1 VANLNALIAQG
12 AQFNIPNPVDQY
24 SKVMQL
30 QAAQEQMQM
39 NRQQAQQIQED
50 RAGFAKLRETLAGK
64 NLTPED
70 YEIALTQSPD
80 PSHQKLGIEMRFKR
94 IRLAD
99 LDKEMG
105 VGVKPPMAPA
115 EAPNVD
121 NVVAP
126 MDVPSAAVAPVAP
139 SFVSGVDSFG
149 KIAYAIDGAKVSK
162 QEFDDAKNQLAANVQ
177 IGLPR
182 DQQLAANALVA
193 QPPAA
198 APVGNAMASK
208 QTQIAEI
215 NRKLDVLNSPRYS
228 DLPGAKGRID
238 TLERQLKQLTES
250 PVGKVDL
257 DKFDPASVAKFL
269 DSGNFADLKRIETA
283 TGGRYLS
290 LGAGR
295 ALDQET
301 GKIISEDKI
310 PAATA
315 APRIINLKT
324 GPHILNEDGKLVPVP
339 VQGGA
344 SPAPAAAAQPQA
356 VAGGKPDIR
365 NIKGIPHIFNAD
377 TGKLVRIPIEG
388 GALPSTGTSRTLP
401 STGAGGGVRPAADV
415 KPLTEAQTIK
425 LRTDVGNDYKNASTA
440 LSQIDDLL
448 TSATAVKTAP
458 GLSAATGFTGMLPS
472 FPDGAAAQAET
483 RLANLRGKV
492 TALGK
497 ATAAMSGAIGSI
509 ANQEWKI
516 LSDQIAVLNE
526 IKGTGPLLEQIGL
539 LEEQAKGA
547 AARIRDVYEK
557 TRADDFERFPQF
569 RDLPQP
575 KGKKDSGGLTPAE
588 QAELDQLRSR
598 FGKKKP

>member
-1 VANLNALIAQG
+1 VADLNALIAQG
-12 AQFNIPNPVDQY
+12 AQFNLPNPVDQY

-30 QAAQEQMQM
+30 QSAQQQMQL

-50 RAGFAKLRETLAGK
+50 RAGFAKLRTTLAQK

-105 VGVKPPMAPA
+105 VGVKPAA
-115 EAPNVD
+115 EAPMAVP
-121 NVVAP
+121 VEAPAPMVAP
-126 MDVPSAAVAPVAP
+126 KREMFVTKDSSGRPRYVVDGAEVSPQDYQSMQAGVVTGAAPAARLNAFELPAFEPTNALAAQVAPSAAAPVGNAMLAP
-139 SFVSGVDSFG
+139 S
-149 KIAYAIDGAKVSK
+149 
-162 QEFDDAKNQLAANVQ
+162 
-177 IGLPR
+177 
-182 DQQLAANALVA
+182 
-193 QPPAA
+193 AA

-208 QTQIAEI
+208 QARIAQINKDLATLT
-215 NRKLDVLNSPRYS
+215 KPQYYDLDGV
-228 DLPGAKGRID
+228 KGRIANLD
-238 TLERQLKQLTES
+238 RELKQLMES

-295 ALDQET
+295 ALDQDT
-301 GKIISEDKI
+301 GQIISADKV
-310 PAATA
+310 PVTATA
-315 APRIINLKT
+315 IAGQPQAAPKITTIKGVPYTFDAGT
-324 GPHILNEDGKLVPVP
+324 GQFVRVPVE
-339 VQGGA
+339 GGL
-344 SPAPAAAAQPQA
+344 PAAA
-356 VAGGKPDIR
+356 GR
-365 NIKGIPHIFNAD
+365 
-377 TGKLVRIPIEG
+377 G
-388 GALPSTGTSRTLP
+388 GA
-401 STGAGGGVRPAADV
+401 VKPAAAGATDI
-415 KPLTEAQTIK
+415 KPLTETQVIK
-425 LRTDVGNDYKNASTA
+425 LRTEVGKDYKNATTA

-448 TSATAVKTAP
+448 TSATAVRTAP

-472 FPDGAAAQAET
+472 FSEGAAAQAET

-497 ATAAMSGAIGSI
+497 ATAAMGGAIGSI

-516 LSDQIAVLNE
+516 LADQIAVLNE
-526 IKGTGPLLEQIGL
+526 IKGKGPLLEQIGL

-547 AARIRDVYEK
+547 AARIRDAYEK

-569 RDLPQP
+569 RDLPP
-575 KGKKDSGGLTPAE
+575 PKDSGSGALTPAE